1 MDLLNLEPH
10 SITKGTLGKHF
21 LIYGPPSTR
30 KTTVASNFPRPLLLA
45 TEIGYSFIPGVKA
58 VNIDSWYT
66 FKQAVNQLKRQEVR
80 DEYDTVIID
89 TVSLLS
95 EQCVNYINNK
105 LGVESL
111 SDAEWGKG
119 WTDYKKE
126 LGQTFNLLAQKGYG
140 IVFIA
145 HSKEQRN
152 EAGEI
157 TSAEPAVDNST
168 MRIINALVDVILFLN
183 KEEGEE
189 GKSVYAYSQL
199 PPHIITKSRIRGLA
213 PRFEFDY
220 DNLEEEMEKAIAE
233 VGVQTTEKVVKK
245 EVERLTLDELKK
257 EIISHAQRAEQLNLI
272 HAAEQILKDA
282 LKGLPL
288 SEVQDVHYDSLLAVN
303 QAMKDLIQ
311 ED

>member
-21 LIYGPPSTR
+21 LLYGPPSTR

-66 FKQAVNQLKRQEVR
+66 FKQAVNQLKREEVR
-80 DEYDTVIID
+80 EQYDTIVID

-105 LGVESL
+105 LGTESL

-119 WTDYKKE
+119 WTEYKKE
-126 LGQTFNLLAQKGYG
+126 LGQTFNLLAQRGYG

-145 HSKEQRN
+145 HSKEQRS

-157 TSAEPAVDNST
+157 LSAEPAVDNST
-168 MRIINALVDVILFLN
+168 MRIINALVDLIIFLN
-183 KEEGEE
+183 KEDGDD
-189 GKSVYAYSQL
+189 GKSVFAYSAL
-199 PPHIITKSRIRGLA
+199 PPHIVTKTRIRGLA
-213 PRFEFDY
+213 PRFEFNY
-220 DNLEEEMEKAIAE
+220 DNLQSELEKAIAD
-233 VGVQTTEKVVKK
+233 VGVATTEEVVMKEK
-245 EVERLTLDELKK
+245 EVISLADLKA
-257 EIISHAQRAEQLNLI
+257 EIIVHAQRADELNLI
-272 HAAEQILKDA
+272 QAAEKILKDA

-288 SEVQDVHYDSLLAVN
+288 SKAEDVHYESLLAVN